1 MAFESLIIHRFGL
14 PYQGILGK
22 QWEIWF
28 VGAWIWVLLSSVF
41 DGDSNLKTRQI
52 REPGPQTP
60 TVKREPFAPHS
71 GKSEPYG
78 FVLQIVVCS
87 LRWPNQH
94 GDMSYPLSLSFRSI
108 PMWFLFVSIV
118 SFRCFPY
125 VFPGFFPGFF
135 HVFSVRKPDL
145 PCGFPMFFFPNRTL
159 GISTARLPW
168 SRMTTKSFGKPS
180 TLSSLSIETFIL
192 GQL

>member
-145 PCGFPMFFFPNRTL
+145 PCGFPMFFSLTEPL
-159 GISTARLPW
+159 GFLPPDCH
-168 SRMTTKSFGKPS
+168 GV
-180 TLSSLSIETFIL
+180 
-192 GQL
+192 G